1 MLLLSKIEAIKLAGL
16 FRGYNM
22 GKLKKKPKTRNSNLT
37 MSIFTLCGENSK
49 EEPGCQVFFL
59 VSTYEGEED
68 RNPRD

>member
-37 MSIFTLCGENSK
+37 MSI
-49 EEPGCQVFFL
+49 
-59 VSTYEGEED
+59 ST
-68 RNPRD
+68 